1 MNSSDFFDEPA
12 PDDYL
17 KRTVSLCGTGNWD
30 TSERF
35 NKNQSKDF
43 YLGMI
48 AAERVILTFMKK
60 WSGEDLMI
68 ATTKLGM
75 YAAIIANEKTV
86 IKEEYETNY

>member
-1 MNSSDFFDEPA
+1 MEKGQMFDEA
-12 PDDYL
+12 ATDEYL
-17 KRTVSLCGTGNWD
+17 KRTVALCGTGNWD

-35 NKNQSKDF
+35 TKEQSKDF

-48 AAERVILTFMKK
+48 AAERAILSFMSK

-75 YAAIIANEKTV
+75 YAAIIANEKS
-86 IKEEYETNY
+86 NP